1 MRCFNSSARFLLNN
15 FESVLAGVP
24 SGQNLKHGNL
34 WSSNVESLYKLELP
48 NLIEA
53 LRKSEQPTSNFVG
66 HLLKLVTNVKVQ
78 AFNDKTLRVKLS
90 QIRFHSNGSIVS
102 LDKAHQILGQEIS
115 NEGAIGH
122 TVKKFKKMLTMPFL
136 LHTKRGLV
144 KNVIVSQNEPA
155 EVTEIKKLVAS
166 NLENN
171 TSHALLQLI
180 MKKAIIVPLK
190 TPRFPMRVD
199 IGKC

>member
-1 MRCFNSSARFLLNN
+1 M
-15 FESVLAGVP
+15 
-24 SGQNLKHGNL
+24 
-34 WSSNVESLYKLELP
+34 
-48 NLIEA
+48 IEA

-66 HLLKLVTNVKVQ
+66 HPLKLVANVKVQ
-78 AFNDKTLRVKLS
+78 AFNDKTLRVKLN
-90 QIRFHSNGSIVS
+90 QIRFYSNGSIIS
-102 LDKAHQILGQEIS
+102 LDKAHEILGQEIS

-122 TVKKFKKMLTMPFL
+122 TVKKFKEMLTMPFL

-166 NLENN
+166 NLEKN
-171 TSHALLQLI
+171 TSHVRLQLI

-199 IGKC
+199 IGAC